1 MDFLNMLLLAPILI
15 SILGAVLILCGPVR
29 SWLWPRLVAVL
40 AGLLSLAATGL
51 IFSLH
56 QSGTRLELN
65 LLQVVDYGLKFR
77 PTFLGAALAL
87 AVAGL
92 WLLAILFATSYL
104 RNTHSP
110 RRFFSFFLLS
120 MGGCLGVFLAAD
132 YFTFFIFFEFMT
144 FMAYPL
150 VVHSENEHSRRA
162 GDIYLYMSVAGGLVL
177 LFGVLL
183 LVWATG
189 TAEITPQLHVLLER
203 GVSPYAVA
211 LMFVIGFGL
220 KMGLV
225 PLHIWLPYTY
235 TSAPAPATAMLSGA
249 MNKTGVYGM
258 LTFLTITLAS
268 NSDSLALTAAR
279 VQENLGLILMAVG
292 LATMLLGGFLA
303 LIQSNIKRLLAYSSI
318 SQMGYIL
325 LAVAS
330 VMYLTQEGGL
340 AHTAAVYH
348 AFNHALFST
357 ALFLLIGMIYFTA
370 GSLNLDRLGGL
381 ARFLPFTAI
390 TMLIASLSVLGLPGF
405 AGFGSK
411 TLIHK
416 ALVAAAEHG
425 GSFWLLLAEKLFVFG
440 SAITAAYFI
449 KLFVGVFFG
458 PYKGERLRNRHE
470 GWLMRGVL
478 SVLSVGMLLVGAFP
492 DVAMR
497 FFSLAAEGTL
507 VNTAYLAKKLP
518 TINFWTPYAYGGVL
532 WPSVMGLGLFI
543 LARYSGFFGWRYS
556 KWLSIEGVIFRPA
569 YQAFLMF
576 CCRYAT
582 KADGGICDVYDR
594 GGTISGRLLR
604 RVKRFDDL
612 IDEGYEAVGQGT
624 AQLVEQARQL
634 DHGLVKAYSAAGQ
647 RAQAVAQGL
656 SELDA
661 GVGDGYA
668 RLGEAATRVTE
679 SLTKLEVQVEDLA
692 TRATLELTT
701 LGSGEKQVPAAT
713 AFNLQNVTIG
723 SLIVAVLLLI
733 VLAILYVFGGQV
745 L

>member
-1 MDFLNMLLLAPILI
+1 MDSLNLLLLAPSLI
-15 SILGAVLILCGPVR
+15 PILGAVLILGGPVS
-29 SWLWPRLVAVL
+29 SWLWPRLVAVV
-40 AGLLSLAATGL
+40 AGLLSLAATAV

-56 QSGTRLELN
+56 QGGTLLELN
-65 LLQVVDYGLKFR
+65 LLQVIDYGLSFR
-77 PTFLGAALAL
+77 PNFFGATLAV

-92 WLLAILFATSYL
+92 WFLAILFATSYL

-132 YFTFFIFFEFMT
+132 YFTLFIFFEFMT
-144 FMAYPL
+144 FTAYPL
-150 VVHSENEHSRRA
+150 VVHAENDHARRA

-203 GVSPYAVA
+203 GINPYAIA
-211 LMFVIGFGL
+211 LMFVVGFGL
-220 KMGLV
+220 KMGLI

-258 LTFLTITLAS
+258 LTFLTVTLAS
-268 NSDSLALTAAR
+268 ESDVFALASAQI
-279 VQENLGLILMAVG
+279 QENLGLILMAVG
-292 LATMLLGGFLA
+292 LFTMLIGGFLA
-303 LIQSNIKRLLAYSSI
+303 LIQNNIKRLLAYSSI

-330 VMYLTQEGGL
+330 VMYLAKEGGL

-348 AFNHALFST
+348 AFSHALFST
-357 ALFLLIGMIYFTA
+357 SLFLLVGMIFFAA
-370 GSLNLDRLGGL
+370 GSLKFDRLGGL

-390 TMLIASLSVLGLPGF
+390 TMLIASLSALGLPGF

-416 ALVAAAEHG
+416 ALVAVAEHG
-425 GSFWLLLAEKLFVFG
+425 GSFWLLLVERAFVFG

-449 KLFVGVFFG
+449 KLYLGIFFG
-458 PYKGERLRNRHE
+458 KFQGERRPQRSE

-478 SVLSVGMLLVGAFP
+478 SVLSVAMLFFGIFP
-492 DVAMR
+492 GTVMR

-507 VNTAYLAKKLP
+507 VDTAYLAKKLP
-518 TINFWTPYAYGGVL
+518 TINFWTPYAYEGVL
-532 WPSVMGLGLFI
+532 WPFFMGVGLFI
-543 LARYSGFFGWRYS
+543 LAKYSGFFGWSYP

-569 YQAFLMF
+569 YQAFLTF

-612 IDEGYEAVGQGT
+612 IDEGYEAVGHST
-624 AQLVEQARQL
+624 TQLVEQARQL
-634 DHGLVKAYSAAGQ
+634 DHGLVEAYSAAGKG
-647 RAQAVAQGL
+647 AQSVAQGM
-656 SELDA
+656 SSLDSS
-661 GVGDGYA
+661 
-668 RLGEAATRVTE
+668 LGEGYELVGE
-679 SLTKLEVQVEDLA
+679 S
-692 TRATLELTT
+692 ATLLTEGNT
-701 LGSGEKQVPAAT
+701 
-713 AFNLQNVTIG
+713 FNLQNVTIG

-733 VLAILYVFGGQV
+733 VLAILYFYGGQV

>member
-1 MDFLNMLLLAPILI
+1 MDSLNLLLLTPTII
-15 SILGAVLILCGPVR
+15 PILGAVLILCGPVR
-29 SWLWPRLVAVL
+29 SWLWPRLVAVV
-40 AGLLSLAATGL
+40 AGLLTLASTAL
-51 IFSLH
+51 IFQLGRN
-56 QSGTRLELN
+56 GTVLELN
-65 LLQVVDYGLKFR
+65 LLQVVDYGLSFR
-77 PTFLGAALAL
+77 PSFLGSTLAL
-87 AVAGL
+87 LVAGL
-92 WLLAILFATSYL
+92 WVLATLFAASYL
-104 RNTHSP
+104 QHTHSP

-120 MGGCLGVFLAAD
+120 MSGCLGVFLAAD
-132 YFTFFIFFEFMT
+132 YFTLFVFFEFMT
-144 FMAYPL
+144 FTAYPL
-150 VVHSENEHSRRA
+150 VVHAENDHARRA

-183 LVWATG
+183 LVWTTG

-203 GVSPYAVA
+203 GVNPYAVA
-211 LMFVIGFGL
+211 LMFVVGFGL

-249 MNKTGVYGM
+249 MNKTGVYG
-258 LTFLTITLAS
+258 LVTFLTITLAG
-268 NSDSLALTAAR
+268 NSATLASAAAR
-279 VQENLGLILMAVG
+279 VQENLGLVLMVVG
-292 LATMLLGGFLA
+292 LATMLIGGYLA
-303 LIQSNIKRLLAYSSI
+303 LIQNNIKRLLAYSSV

-330 VMYLTQEGGL
+330 VMYLTKEGGL

-357 ALFLLIGMIYFTA
+357 ALFLLAGVIYLAA
-370 GSLNLDRLGGL
+370 GSLHLERLGGL

-390 TMLIASLSVLGLPGF
+390 TTLIAALSVLGLPGF

-425 GSFWLLLAEKLFVFG
+425 ASPWLLLAEKLFVVG

-449 KLFVGVFFG
+449 KLYLGVFFG
-458 PYKGERLRNRHE
+458 QFKGERLRSRHE
-470 GWLMRGVL
+470 GWLSRGVL
-478 SVLSVGMLLVGAFP
+478 TLLSVSMLLVGAFP
-492 DVAMR
+492 GAVMR

-518 TINFWTPYAYGGVL
+518 TINFWTAYAYGGVF
-532 WPSVMGLGLFI
+532 WPFVIGAGLYI
-543 LARYSGFFGWRYS
+543 LAKYSGLFGWRYP

-569 YQAFLMF
+569 YQAFLIF

-612 IDEGYEAVGQGT
+612 IDEGYDAVGHGT
-624 AQLVEQARQL
+624 TQLVEQARQL
-634 DHGLVKAYSAAGQ
+634 DQGVGKMYKVAGQ
-647 RAQAVAQGL
+647 RAQAVAQTM
-656 SELDA
+656 SALDA
-661 GVGDGYA
+661 SVSVGYA
-668 RLGEAATRVTE
+668 KAGEAALRVTE
-679 SLTKLEVQVEDLA
+679 GLTELEQYAEEGATQAAVIITSREALAPRVSED
-692 TRATLELTT
+692 
-701 LGSGEKQVPAAT
+701 T

-723 SLIVAVLLLI
+723 SLIVAVFLLI
-733 VLAILYVFGGQV
+733 LLAILYIFGGQV